1 MCLGIN
7 GYRKAFVY
15 TEAVDIQHSQGH
27 AREALD
33 LAKDVRSPLPQ
44 AVLYKCEL

>member
-1 MCLGIN
+1 MCLSIN

-15 TEAVDIQHSQGH
+15 PEAVDIQHSQGH

-33 LAKDVRSPLPQ
+33 LAEDVWSPLP
-44 AVLYKCEL
+44 